1 MSKLRYLSLA
11 VMFVLALFA
20 GACAGP
26 VAPAAPAAG
35 DAAAATDA
43 EAAAADAAAATGPA
57 GTLTFLSWYN
67 QDLYQP
73 LLDAFQAEY
82 PEVEI
87 EFQNVPA
94 ANNQYVQ
101 RLQLLA
107 SSGELPDLFYVGPP
121 VTLMA
126 KNGYLADLS
135 DLPAV
140 QALPEGYK
148 TYYTYDGKVY
158 GYAPDAWVGGVFY
171 NKQIFADNGIAEPKT
186 WGDFIA
192 AAEVLQ
198 KAGIRPIT
206 MSADSVNDLVYWLH
220 NTEVLTQDPNFDAK
234 INTGEVTFADGYGE
248 AFNTWKTQLVDT
260 GFIGQDVVALTDD
273 QRFNEFATGEAAMTI
288 SGPWAINGILE
299 KNPDLD
305 LGIFP
310 FRGSTEDRTYT
321 VGAVNVGLAIAAEAK
336 NPQAAQAFIDFLGT
350 PEGLSIYQKIT
361 GNFLGV
367 EGVEFEINP
376 VMEAI
381 RPYAEAGQFGF
392 PPVVWTHGSTLAP
405 MITKGMHEIILG
417 SKTTEQLVEELDARQ
432 AELSATE

>member
-1 MSKLRYLSLA
+1 MRLLRYLCLP
-11 VMFVLALFA
+11 VLLILALVA
-20 GACAGP
+20 GGCTAP
-26 VAPAAPAAG
+26 VAPAAPAAADG
-35 DAAAATDA
+35 GT
-43 EAAAADAAAATGPA
+43 ADAAATTGPS

-67 QDLYQP
+67 QEQYQP
-73 LLDAFQAEY
+73 LLDAFQKAY
-82 PEVEI
+82 PDVQI
-87 EFQNVPA
+87 DFQNVPA

-126 KNGYLADLS
+126 KNGHLADLS

-140 QALPEGYK
+140 KALPEGYK

-158 GYAPDAWVGGVFY
+158 AYAPDAWVGGVFY
-171 NKQIFADNGIAEPKT
+171 NKQLFADNNLAEPKT
-186 WGDFIA
+186 WADFIA
-192 AAEVLQ
+192 AAEVFK

-220 NTEVLTQDPNFDAK
+220 NTEVLSQDPNFDAK
-234 INTGEVTFADGYGE
+234 INTGEATFKEGYLE
-248 AFNTWKTQLVDT
+248 ALNTWKTQLVDT
-260 GFIGQDVVALTDD
+260 GYIGQDVVALTDD

-288 SGPWAINGILE
+288 SGPWAVNPIKE

-321 VGAVNVGLAIAAEAK
+321 VGAVNVGLAVAAEAK
-336 NPQAAQAFIDFLGT
+336 NPEAARAFIDFLGT
-350 PEGLSIYQKIT
+350 PEGLKIYQQIT

-367 EGVEFEINP
+367 EGVDFEINP
-376 VMEAI
+376 VMEPI
-381 RPYAEAGQFGF
+381 RPYAESGKFGF
-392 PPVVWTHGSTLAP
+392 PPIVWTNGSTLAP
-405 MITKGMHEIILG
+405 MLTKGMHEIILG
-417 SKTTEQLVEELDARQ
+417 SKTPEQLIEELDARQ
-432 AELSATE
+432 AELHASE